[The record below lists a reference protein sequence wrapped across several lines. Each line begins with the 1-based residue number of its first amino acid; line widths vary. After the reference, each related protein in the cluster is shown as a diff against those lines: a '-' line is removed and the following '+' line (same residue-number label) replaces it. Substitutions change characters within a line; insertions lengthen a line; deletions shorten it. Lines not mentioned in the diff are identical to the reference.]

1 MLFAPHRRTKMSA
14 VFLLLAAVPVF
25 AESPSPQDPADAGA
39 TSITLPAIE
48 VISQQL
54 EAARCWGRSP

>member
-1 MLFAPHRRTKMSA
+1 MLFAPRRRTKMSA

-25 AESPSPQDPADAGA
+25 ADPSPQDPADAGA